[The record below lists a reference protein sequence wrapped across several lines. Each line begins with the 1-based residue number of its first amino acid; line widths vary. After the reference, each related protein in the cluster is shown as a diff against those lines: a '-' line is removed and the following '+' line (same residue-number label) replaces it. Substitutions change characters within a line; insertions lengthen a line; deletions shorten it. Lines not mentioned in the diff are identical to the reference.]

1 MLLRSFGL
9 TRLLAGLLFG
19 VTPLDPATFVAV
31 PFLLASVA
39 VLAVWIPARK
49 ATRIDPLAALR
60 SE

>member
-19 VTPLDPATFVAV
+19 VTPLDPPTFVAV